1 MIKSMTAFARA
12 EKSENQMSVQVEIRS
27 FNSKYLDIVT
37 RIPQIYMS
45 LEERVKSL
53 IATHLTR
60 GRVEVRIS
68 IKNETEGAVA
78 FELDVTKAKAYYDI
92 LAQLKTELNLSSEIA
107 IEQFLGAGGFVQPA
121 EVISDLDKDW
131 HVIQASI
138 NMAMV
143 DLVAMRKKE
152 GDFISDDMK
161 KRLDHIENS
170 VATIEKDANNLV
182 PIYQERLKERIT
194 SLTRGLVEIDPARIA
209 QEAAFLADRSDITE
223 EITRAQSHLAQFRT
237 IMQSDE
243 PAGRKLNFLLQEFNR
258 EFNTMSAKVGNAT
271 LSHIIV
277 NAKAE
282 IEKLREQVQNV
293 E

>member
-1 MIKSMTAFARA
+1 
-12 EKSENQMSVQVEIRS
+12 
-27 FNSKYLDIVT
+27 
-37 RIPQIYMS
+37 
-45 LEERVKSL
+45 
-53 IATHLTR
+53 
-60 GRVEVRIS
+60 
-68 IKNETEGAVA
+68 
-78 FELDVTKAKAYYDI
+78 
-92 LAQLKTELNLSSEIA
+92 
-107 IEQFLGAGGFVQPA
+107 
-121 EVISDLDKDW
+121 
-131 HVIQASI
+131 
-138 NMAMV
+138 
-143 DLVAMRKKE
+143 MRKKE
-152 GDFISDDMK
+152 GDFISDDMN

-258 EFNTMSAKVGNAT
+258 EFNTMSAKVGNAA

-277 NAKAE
+277 NVKAE